1 MRKTERKKKKE
12 RGRKRKKED
21 EKERKKRKRDNKKKK
36 WEKDWNIL
44 SNCDKPI
51 FSYLLYLNHFFPA
64 SSN

>member
-21 EKERKKRKRDNKKKK
+21 EKERNKDKKKRNG
-36 WEKDWNIL
+36 EKDWNIL
-44 SNCDKPI
+44 CNCNKPI
-51 FSYLLYLNHFFPA
+51 FFYLLYLNHFFPA

>member
-21 EKERKKRKRDNKKKK
+21 EKERKKDKKKRNG
-36 WEKDWNIL
+36 EKDWNIL
-44 SNCDKPI
+44 CNCDKPI
-51 FSYLLYLNHFFPA
+51 SYLLYLNHFFPA